1 MVHEIMR
8 GSCMIPFLL
17 SIAKVKKKTGRQ
29 AGGKSHAGESNELS
43 VTSRAPKSSQWR
55 RAHQKAGNGPC
66 SAASRRV
73 ACVRSLTAWNVA
85 LTCGC
90 RSVNRVSSL
99 RPNKTNCRSSSRPI
113 SLTLTPFSPLAQITF
128 RLSNCSAVTPC
139 SYLIVSKTP
148 PVRRSQI

>member
-1 MVHEIMR
+1 
-8 GSCMIPFLL
+8 MIPFFALNRQ
-17 SIAKVKKKTGRQ
+17 SEKKTGRQ

-43 VTSRAPKSSQWR
+43 VSSRAPKSSQWR
-55 RAHQKAGNGPC
+55 RAHQKAGNGPY

-99 RPNKTNCRSSSRPI
+99 RPNKQTVDHHPLQSV
-113 SLTLTPFSPLAQITF
+113 SP
-128 RLSNCSAVTPC
+128 
-139 SYLIVSKTP
+139 
-148 PVRRSQI
+148 